1 MNYKWVFFLFF
12 NIIIILFNFW
22 WDLKYKKGCMFKIYL
37 VLVFLVFL
45 YEISIGFIFLL
56 LKFNYFDR
64 IIFVDYSNVIFE
76 IIFDFFID
84 VIRVS

>member
-1 MNYKWVFFLFF
+1 
-12 NIIIILFNFW
+12 
-22 WDLKYKKGCMFKIYL
+22 MFKIYL

-45 YEISIGFIFLL
+45 YEISIGFIFFL

>member
-1 MNYKWVFFLFF
+1 
-12 NIIIILFNFW
+12 
-22 WDLKYKKGCMFKIYL
+22 MFKIYL

-64 IIFVDYSNVIFE
+64 IIFVNYSNVIFE

>member
-1 MNYKWVFFLFF
+1 
-12 NIIIILFNFW
+12 
-22 WDLKYKKGCMFKIYL
+22 MFKIYL

-45 YEISIGFIFLL
+45 YEISMGFIFLL

>member
-1 MNYKWVFFLFF
+1 
-12 NIIIILFNFW
+12 
-22 WDLKYKKGCMFKIYL
+22 MFKIYL

>member
-1 MNYKWVFFLFF
+1 M
-12 NIIIILFNFW
+12 
-22 WDLKYKKGCMFKIYL
+22 GCMFKIYL

-64 IIFVDYSNVIFE
+64 IIFVNYSNVIFE